1 MFVTNYSVLYG
12 FCQEI
17 IITMVVNMDNNF
29 NIGERLFELRTNLG
43 LSQEQ
48 LALRA
53 DITTTYLGQIEHNTK
68 RPTVYVIE
76 KLCSALNMTLKDF
89 FDTEKYIY
97 KHDMLTEQILVQ
109 IQKYSV
115 EEKEFILAICKQLK
129 ILYEHSS
136 EKKSQDE
143 N

>member
-1 MFVTNYSVLYG
+1 
-12 FCQEI
+12 
-17 IITMVVNMDNNF
+17 MDNNF

-68 RPTVYVIE
+68 KPTVYVIE

>member
-1 MFVTNYSVLYG
+1 MLYG

>member
-1 MFVTNYSVLYG
+1 MNYSMLYA

>member
-1 MFVTNYSVLYG
+1 MFVTNYSVLYS